1 MDLVAARDKVDTAVI
16 RLYRKPDWILNLSVR
31 VQHHSHIVAVR
42 ASPLTYPDHYI
53 CFLDANGREICMV
66 EDPSDLDTAS
76 QQVLREELARRYLTS
91 GILRVRSVRREAG
104 VCYFDADTSRGNRE
118 FVVQQTPETVR
129 WLGDHRLLL
138 MDVDGNRFEAHDIRA
153 LDRKSAAKLLLLI
166 A

>member
-1 MDLVAARDKVDTAVI
+1 MDRVAARDKVDTAVI

-31 VQHHSHIVAVR
+31 GQHYSHIVAVR

-66 EDPSDLDTAS
+66 DDPSELDTAS
-76 QQVLREELARRYLTS
+76 QQVLREELERRYLTS
-91 GILRVRSVRREAG
+91 TILRVRSARREG
-104 VCYFDADTSRGNRE
+104 VCYFDADTSRGRRD
-118 FVVQQTPETVR
+118 FVVQQTPETVH

-138 MDVDGNRFEAHDIRA
+138 VDVDGNRFEAHDIRA
-153 LDRKSAAKLLLLI
+153 LDRKSAKLLLLI

>member
-1 MDLVAARDKVDTAVI
+1 MDFATGTDNVDPATI
-16 RLYRKPDWILNLSVR
+16 RLYREPDWILNMSIGGQR
-31 VQHHSHIVAVR
+31 YSDIVAVR

-118 FVVQQTPETVR
+118 FVVHQTPETVR
-129 WLGDHRLLL
+129 WLGDRRLLL
-138 MDVDGNRFEAHDIRA
+138 VDVDGNRFEAHDIRA
-153 LDRKSAAKLLLLI
+153 LDR
-166 A
+166 